1 MITRIF
7 TLFFAFV
14 LLSSFSDQEGYRIGD
29 KALEF
34 ELKNIDGQMFSL
46 KSTAVRGYVVVFTC
60 NHCPFSKKYEDR
72 LIKLNNIT
80 TPKGYP
86 LVAINSNDAEQYPED
101 SFENMKVRAK
111 EKGFNFPYLHD
122 ETQEVA
128 RTYGAT
134 KTPHV
139 FVLAKEH
146 GAFVV
151 KYIGAVDDNTDDE
164 AAVKMKYVEN
174 AIDALTTG
182 NLINPELTKAIGCSI
197 KWKKS

>member
-14 LLSSFSDQEGYRIGD
+14 LLSSFSGQDGYRIGD

-34 ELKNIDGQMFSL
+34 ELKNIDGKMFSL
-46 KSTAVRGYVVVFTC
+46 KSTSVRGYVLVFTC

-72 LIKLNNIT
+72 LIKLNSIT
-80 TPKGYP
+80 TSKGYP
-86 LVAINSNDAEQYPED
+86 LVAVNSNDAEQYPED
-101 SFENMKVRAK
+101 SFENMQVRAK
-111 EKGFNFPYLHD
+111 EKGFTFPYLYD

-139 FVLAKEH
+139 FLLAKEN
-146 GAFVV
+146 GALVV
-151 KYIGAVDDNTDDE
+151 KYIGAIDDNTDDE
-164 AAVKMKYVEN
+164 AAVKIKYVEN
-174 AIDALTTG
+174 AVDALTSGTPV
-182 NLINPELTKAIGCSI
+182 NPETTKAIGCSI

>member
-46 KSTAVRGYVVVFTC
+46 QSTAVRGYVVVFTC

-86 LVAINSNDAEQYPED
+86 LVAINSNDADQYPED
-101 SFENMKVRAK
+101 SFENMQVRAK

-139 FVLAKEH
+139 FVLAKEK

-151 KYIGAVDDNTDDE
+151 KYIGAIDDNTDDE

-182 NLINPELTKAIGCSI
+182 NSIDPELTKAIGCSI